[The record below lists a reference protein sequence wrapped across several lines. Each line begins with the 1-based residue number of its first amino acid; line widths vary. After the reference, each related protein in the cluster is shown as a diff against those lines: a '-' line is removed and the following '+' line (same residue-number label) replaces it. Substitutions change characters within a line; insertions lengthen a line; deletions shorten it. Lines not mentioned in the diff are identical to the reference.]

1 MSWYSGTSFWI
12 GSVVQLDMSWYDKN
26 KHLCRSMFVCVCA
39 CVLPF
44 SLELS
49 TFSFDS
55 ALGARRHSV
64 FCLCLASDCRSVLT
78 EEQSIQGE
86 VSRCS
91 IRVNPPQTWGA
102 TLARSLTRSAART
115 QMWLESQKSLD
126 YSKIIVPGA
135 QRRVGSVLP
144 PSQDQMQICKSAPS
158 STLHAATSW
167 KKNRIRRVKY
177 VHTVSVR
184 SQIRIGNLGRYLS
197 KQSN

>member
-1 MSWYSGTSFWI
+1 MSWYSGTYFWI

-39 CVLPF
+39 CVVFLTWIIHFQFWLSPRSEAPLRVLSLPRF
-44 SLELS
+44 RLPQ
-49 TFSFDS
+49 
-55 ALGARRHSV
+55 
-64 FCLCLASDCRSVLT
+64 CSDRGT
-78 EEQSIQGE
+78 IHTG
-86 VSRCS
+86 
-91 IRVNPPQTWGA
+91 
-102 TLARSLTRSAART
+102 RSLPLQHSGQSAPNLGCDSRSLARSAART